1 MATRMILQ
9 MVQGLPLQVHI
20 VFPFQIHVRAS
31 SVRG

>member
-9 MVQGLPLQVHI
+9 MVQGLPLQEHI